1 MREAAAL
8 LLLAV
13 ESLGLGDSVVGGGDG
28 AGEGVALVVVLGA
41 LSHLGRDGEPHA
53 VLAKVLRFLRVVAER
68 GSVGHG
74 RKARPEQAKA
84 GQQGRRLR
92 MESSGFGRCSTL
104 SFSSSVTPV
113 SRRKGKQS
121 HHPQCHQQA
130 KQPHGRGA
138 AWQAQQANSKS
149 AEDERVAI
157 PLWSGSVI
165 THAHTRSH
173 HSKSDHKVSGTRK
186 AEKTAEVK
194 LTTLKGK
201 TQEGQQEGCL
211 AVFAQGCRAPRR
223 P

>member
-1 MREAAAL
+1 VREAAAL

-130 KQPHGRGA
+130 KQPQEEGRHGKHSKQTAR
-138 AWQAQQANSKS
+138 AQKMKELRYLFGLGLSS
-149 AEDERVAI
+149 H
-157 PLWSGSVI
+157 
-165 THAHTRSH
+165 THTRAATTANRI
-173 HSKSDHKVSGTRK
+173 TRL
-186 AEKTAEVK
+186 AA
-194 LTTLKGK
+194 
-201 TQEGQQEGCL
+201 QE
-211 AVFAQGCRAPRR
+211 RR
-223 P
+223 KRRQRSS